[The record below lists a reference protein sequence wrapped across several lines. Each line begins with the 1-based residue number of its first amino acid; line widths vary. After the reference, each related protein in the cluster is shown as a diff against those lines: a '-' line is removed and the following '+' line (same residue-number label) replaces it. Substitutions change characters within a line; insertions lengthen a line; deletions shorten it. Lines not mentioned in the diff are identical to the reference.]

1 MRYLNLSGRFIGGV
15 VFSFSGFVKGIDP
28 IGSQI
33 KFTDY
38 LSAAGVS
45 IPENILLVAA
55 ILMSLAELLIGV
67 SLLTGAYYRT
77 GVKGYLGFMC
87 FFTPLTL
94 ILAIYNPVSD
104 CGCFGDAIHLTN
116 WQTFYK
122 NLILIVPGV
131 FMFIN
136 LKRFSPEN
144 IRIRS
149 ASITI
154 IAAVMFTLFMI
165 YNIRFNPVIDFRPFK
180 VGTNIPE
187 SMKIPAGAPR
197 QVYDITFLYEKDGVV
212 KEFTLDNY
220 PANDTAW
227 RFIDQKSVLISKGY
241 EPPIKSF
248 SISNYEGVDVTSSIT
263 ENQGYTLLMISHTLS
278 KAKKGAIANGL
289 IIGSEVQA
297 KNINFYVV
305 TGSSRDEIDSFRNG
319 LIFCTAD
326 LTLLKTIVRTNPGYL
341 LIKNG
346 TIIAKWSYNEVPPSS
361 WFSSN
366 LADEILISS
375 NKRRAFVVIGLF
387 VGMSLLFFSLAK
399 YYILKKDKL

>member
-1 MRYLNLSGRFIGGV
+1 
-15 VFSFSGFVKGIDP
+15 
-28 IGSQI
+28 
-33 KFTDY
+33 
-38 LSAAGVS
+38 
-45 IPENILLVAA
+45 
-55 ILMSLAELLIGV
+55 
-67 SLLTGAYYRT
+67 
-77 GVKGYLGFMC
+77 
-87 FFTPLTL
+87 
-94 ILAIYNPVSD
+94 
-104 CGCFGDAIHLTN
+104 
-116 WQTFYK
+116 
-122 NLILIVPGV
+122 
-131 FMFIN
+131 MFIN